1 MGNILYKKYKQ
12 TKAKHPD
19 ALVLVGGNITEDD
32 FVYVSF
38 DEDKKQIEKIFGR
51 MGVLYEKDVNMLVDI
66 VTVREGRPVCLYAE
80 RCPLVGD
87 KVYHGFNAGTLLIQ
101 RRN

>member
-1 MGNILYKKYKQ
+1 MRDVLYEKYKEI
-12 TKAKHPD
+12 KAKYPD
-19 ALVLVGGNITEDD
+19 ALVLVGGNLTEDD

-38 DEDKKQIEKIFGR
+38 DEDKKQIEKTFGR
-51 MGVLYEKDVNMLVDI
+51 KGVLYEKDVNTLLDA
-66 VTVREGRPVCLYAE
+66 VTVKEGRPVCLYAE

-87 KVYHGFNAGTLLIQ
+87 KVYHGFLAGTLLCR